1 MVRFDFSIDASPADS
16 PTTLLGA
23 HSSTQL
29 LNAKSRQH
37 SLRKPA
43 MLAGEEG
50 MECETAT

>member
-1 MVRFDFSIDASPADS
+1 MARFDFSIDASPADS
-16 PTTLLGA
+16 RR

-37 SLRKPA
+37 SLGNTA

-50 MECETAT
+50 TECETAI